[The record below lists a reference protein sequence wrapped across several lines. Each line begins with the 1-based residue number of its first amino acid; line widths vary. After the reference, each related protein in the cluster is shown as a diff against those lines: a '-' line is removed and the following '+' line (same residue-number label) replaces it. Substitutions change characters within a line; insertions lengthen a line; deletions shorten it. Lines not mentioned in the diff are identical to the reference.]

1 VHCKKIAFAGFFVI
15 VVDKIKRVFFSVVIK
30 KSDHELEENF

>member
-1 VHCKKIAFAGFFVI
+1 MHCKKIAFAGFSVI